1 MCRAVVKLI
10 IKNVRRRKKVYNKCK
25 SEKKYPRQIQHPV
38 TDLKKK
44 LLAKIVSDFEMQ
56 TIFAKKTPF

>member
-1 MCRAVVKLI
+1 MCRAVVTLI

>member
-1 MCRAVVKLI
+1 MCRAVVTLI
-10 IKNVRRRKKVYNKCK
+10 IKNIKRRKKVSNKCK

-44 LLAKIVSDFEMQ
+44 LLAKIVSDFEM
-56 TIFAKKTPF
+56 